1 MNEINK
7 IKLLME
13 YNVKKTLSENHS
25 LVFENNDFIFDF
37 VLTEDNKYL
46 IIMDQLFVAGSD
58 GRSIG
63 SIWENTFIF
72 NEIIKNNKSL
82 TESVKGEINTLLEGF
97 VWTKEIIIESLRSP
111 LINEETGFFDSLKSG
126 LSSVA
131 GKIGQANVELFSKMF
146 KDGVLPFLRWVRS
159 SAYTN
164 FGIVVD
170 VVLAILT
177 AKTSAVVWGLIV
189 LLDLYEIT
197 TGDFDPKDPD
207 RMDLPYLLLIG
218 DLLAF
223 VFTGAVGAM
232 WKGVTKVIKT
242 KGLKAGAPK
251 MIPYLEKLAE
261 KIPSL
266 KTSLKNI
273 SDMLSKKFGSSG
285 IVSSIV
291 RSIDSGLSG
300 LLNFISKLF
309 SREGLKASLTGAGVL
324 GVVKGIE
331 HTMKNTSAG
340 ENIGQKMIG
349 FEKSVQDKMGDVSL
363 KVSEKDREAATN
375 KFKELGFI

>member
-13 YNVKKTLSENHS
+13 YNVQKTLSENNS
-25 LVFENNDFIFDF
+25 LVFENTDFIFDF

-46 IIMDQLFVAGSD
+46 IIMDQLFVAGGD
-58 GRSIG
+58 GKSIG

-72 NEIIKNNKSL
+72 NDIIKKNKSL
-82 TESVKGEINTLLEGF
+82 TESIETEINTLLEDF
-97 VWTKEIIIESLRSP
+97 VWTKEIIQESLRSR
-111 LINEETGFFDSLKSG
+111 LINEETSFFDTLKSG
-126 LSSVA
+126 LSNVA

-146 KDGVLPFLRWVRS
+146 KDGVLPFLRWVRR

-164 FGIVVD
+164 IGIVVD

-207 RMDLPYLLLIG
+207 RMGLPYLLLIG
-218 DLLAF
+218 DLFAF

-232 WKGVTKVIKT
+232 WKGVVKVVKT

-251 MIPYLEKLAE
+251 MIPYLEKLAQ

-273 SDMLSKKFGSSG
+273 SNTLSQKFGSSG
-285 IVSSIV
+285 IMSSII

-324 GVVKGIE
+324 GAVKGIE
-331 HTMKNTSAG
+331 HTMQNTSAG

-349 FEKSVQDKMGDVSL
+349 FEKSIQDKMGNVSL